1 MAEDTAEHQPETTWD
16 YAMSAADALTRWRAR
31 EVPAV
36 GRDPLRTDVVVL
48 IGASLY
54 ARTRSALLDGPAVK
68 DASLAYVRHLLLN
81 ARDWISDCPPP
92 PGWSDEEMNTLLIEF
107 ERFEVA
113 RYGAQDVLEAHLR
126 AAADP
131 AVNVKGRATA
141 LWADQVA
148 DEG

>member
-1 MAEDTAEHQPETTWD
+1 MAEDTTALRQPETTWD
-16 YAMSAADALTRWRAR
+16 YAMSAADSLTRWRAR
-31 EVPAV
+31 ELPAV

-92 PGWSDEEMNTLLIEF
+92 PGMGRDEMNVLLIEF
-107 ERFEVA
+107 ERFEIA
-113 RYGAQDVLEAHLR
+113 RYAAQDVLEAHLR

-131 AVNVKGRATA
+131 AVTVAGRAA
-141 LWADQVA
+141 AMRADQ
-148 DEG
+148 